1 MLRHM
6 VENLPVRTHK
16 HKGLTIEG
24 YSRAAVQSYWR
35 IPELRIGFD
44 IGGAPW
50 SFTGTPTIFITH
62 AHLDHM
68 AALPAFVARRRMMKM
83 EPPTIYLPESVLE
96 PTELLLKVWQRLD
109 RGRMNCKLVPVK
121 PGDTIE
127 LSREHLVTAFET
139 KHTVPSLGFLVW
151 ERRKKLRPE
160 YMGMTQDQIRDVRL
174 SGKEVS
180 WEVRSPLLA
189 YTGDTSP
196 AGLDVEPD
204 LFNAQILITEVTFFR
219 PEHRKE
225 KIHKFGHMHLDDIL
239 ERADKFK
246 NELLIFGHFSTR
258 YNERQFE
265 KALQQRLPASLMERV
280 VAWL

>member
-1 MLRHM
+1 M
-6 VENLPVRTHK
+6 VENLPVRSHTHK
-16 HKGLTIEG
+16 SLTIEG

-35 IPELRIGFD
+35 VPELRIGFD
-44 IGGAPW
+44 LGASPW

-96 PTELLLKVWQRLD
+96 PTELMLKVWQRLD
-109 RGRMNCKLVPVK
+109 RGRMTCQLVPVK

-127 LSREHLVTAFET
+127 LSREHLVTAFAT
-139 KHTVPSLGFLVW
+139 KHTVPSLGYLVW

-160 YMGMTQDQIRDVRL
+160 FIGKTQDEIRDIRL
-174 SGKEVS
+174 SGQEVS
-180 WEVRSPLLA
+180 CEVRTPLLC

-196 AGLDVEPD
+196 EGLDVEPN

-239 ERADKFK
+239 ERADRFK

-265 KALQQRLPASLMERV
+265 KALKQRLPESLRDRV

>member
-1 MLRHM
+1 
-6 VENLPVRTHK
+6 
-16 HKGLTIEG
+16 
-24 YSRAAVQSYWR
+24 
-35 IPELRIGFD
+35 
-44 IGGAPW
+44 
-50 SFTGTPTIFITH
+50 
-62 AHLDHM
+62 
-68 AALPAFVARRRMMKM
+68 
-83 EPPTIYLPESVLE
+83 
-96 PTELLLKVWQRLD
+96 
-109 RGRMNCKLVPVK
+109 MNCKLVGVK
-121 PGDTIE
+121 AGDTIE
-127 LSREHLVTAFET
+127 LSREHLVTAFAT
-139 KHTVPSLGFLVW
+139 THTVPSLGYLVW

-160 YMGMTQDQIRDVRL
+160 YFGMTQDQIRDVRL

-180 WEVRSPLLA
+180 WEVRTPLLC

-196 AGLDVEPD
+196 AGLDAEPD
-204 LFNAQILITEVTFFR
+204 LFNAQILIIEVTFFR

-265 KALQQRLPASLMERV
+265 KALQQRLPASLKDRV

>member
-1 MLRHM
+1 M
-6 VENLPVRTHK
+6 
-16 HKGLTIEG
+16 
-24 YSRAAVQSYWR
+24 
-35 IPELRIGFD
+35 
-44 IGGAPW
+44 
-50 SFTGTPTIFITH
+50 
-62 AHLDHM
+62 
-68 AALPAFVARRRMMKM
+68 
-83 EPPTIYLPESVLE
+83 
-96 PTELLLKVWQRLD
+96 
-109 RGRMNCKLVPVK
+109 
-121 PGDTIE
+121 
-127 LSREHLVTAFET
+127 
-139 KHTVPSLGFLVW
+139 PSLGFLVW

-160 YMGMTQDQIRDVRL
+160 YLGMTQDQIRDVRL
-174 SGKEVS
+174 SGREVS

-265 KALQQRLPASLMERV
+265 KALQQRLPASLKDRV

>member
-1 MLRHM
+1 M

-16 HKGLTIEG
+16 HKTLTIEG

-35 IPELRIGFD
+35 VPELRIGFD
-44 IGGAPW
+44 LGASPW

-83 EPPTIYLPESVLE
+83 EPPTIYLPEAVIE

-127 LSREHLVTAFET
+127 LSREHLVTTFAT
-139 KHTVPSLGFLVW
+139 THTVPSVGYLVW

-160 YMGMTQDQIRDVRL
+160 YMCLTQDQIRDVRL

-180 WEVRSPLLA
+180 WEVRSPLLC

-196 AGLDVEPD
+196 AGLDVEPN

-265 KALQQRLPASLMERV
+265 KALQQRLPASLMDRV

>member
-1 MLRHM
+1 M

-16 HKGLTIEG
+16 HKALTIEG

-35 IPELRIGFD
+35 IPELRLGFD
-44 IGGAPW
+44 LGASPW
-50 SFTGTPTIFITH
+50 SFTGTPTVFITH

-83 EPPTIYLPESVLE
+83 EPPTIYLPESVVE
-96 PTELLLKVWQRLD
+96 PTQLMLKIWQRLD
-109 RGRMNCKLVPVK
+109 RGRMIVNLVPVK

-127 LSREHLVTAFET
+127 LSREHLVTAFAT
-139 KHTVPSLGFLVW
+139 KHTVPSLGYLVW

-160 YMGMTQDQIRDVRL
+160 FQGLTQDQIRDARL

-180 WEVRSPLLA
+180 MEVRSPLVC
-189 YTGDTSP
+189 YTGDTAP
-196 AGLDVEPD
+196 AGLDENPEV
-204 LFNAQILITEVTFFR
+204 FGASVLITEVTFFR

-225 KIHKFGHMHLDDIL
+225 KIHKFGHMHLDDLI
-239 ERADKFK
+239 ERADRFQ
-246 NELLIFGHFSTR
+246 NELIIAAHFSTR
-258 YNERQFE
+258 YNEHQFE
-265 KALQQRLPASLMERV
+265 KALKQRLPASLKDRV

>member
-1 MLRHM
+1 
-6 VENLPVRTHK
+6 
-16 HKGLTIEG
+16 
-24 YSRAAVQSYWR
+24 
-35 IPELRIGFD
+35 
-44 IGGAPW
+44 
-50 SFTGTPTIFITH
+50 
-62 AHLDHM
+62 
-68 AALPAFVARRRMMKM
+68 
-83 EPPTIYLPESVLE
+83 
-96 PTELLLKVWQRLD
+96 
-109 RGRMNCKLVPVK
+109 
-121 PGDTIE
+121 
-127 LSREHLVTAFET
+127 
-139 KHTVPSLGFLVW
+139 
-151 ERRKKLRPE
+151 
-160 YMGMTQDQIRDVRL
+160 MTQDQIRDIRL
-174 SGKEVS
+174 SGTEVT
-180 WEVRSPLLA
+180 WEVRTPLLC

-265 KALQQRLPASLMERV
+265 KALQQRLPASLKDRV

>member
-1 MLRHM
+1 MF
-6 VENLPVRTHK
+6 V
-16 HKGLTIEG
+16 
-24 YSRAAVQSYWR
+24 
-35 IPELRIGFD
+35 
-44 IGGAPW
+44 
-50 SFTGTPTIFITH
+50 TH

-68 AALPAFVARRRMMKM
+68 VALPAYVARRRMMKM
-83 EPPTIYLPESVLE
+83 EPPTIYLPESALE
-96 PTELLLKVWQRLD
+96 ATEMLLKVWQRLD
-109 RGRMNCKLVPVK
+109 RGRMNCKLIPVK

-127 LSREHLVTAFET
+127 LSRDHIVTTFST
-139 KHTVPSLGFLVW
+139 KHTVPSVGYLVW

-160 YMGMTQDQIRDVRL
+160 LIGLTQDQIRDVRL

-180 WEVRSPLLA
+180 MEVRSPLLC

-196 AGLDVEPD
+196 AGLDVEPE
-204 LFNAQILITEVTFFR
+204 LYNAQILITEVTFFR

-225 KIHKFGHMHLDDIL
+225 KIHKFGHTHLDDIL

-265 KALQQRLPASLMERV
+265 RAIQQRLPESLKSRV